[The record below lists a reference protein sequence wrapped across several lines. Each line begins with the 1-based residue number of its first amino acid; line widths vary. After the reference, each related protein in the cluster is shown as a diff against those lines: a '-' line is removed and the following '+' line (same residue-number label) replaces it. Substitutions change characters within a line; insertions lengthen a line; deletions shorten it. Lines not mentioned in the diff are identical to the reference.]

1 MSVKESVDWY
11 ENQEGTCLPAIRI
24 LECVFVLEESEKIL
38 HLHTEELDIKMV
50 ESEARYIKNSTQ
62 PLEERAR
69 CQVIPPFV
77 NAFRAIRL
85 SKTG

>member
-1 MSVKESVDWY
+1 MNVKKSVDWY

>member
-38 HLHTEELDIKMV
+38 HLHTEELDIKLV
-50 ESEARYIKNSTQ
+50 DSEARYFKNGT
-62 PLEERAR
+62 
-69 CQVIPPFV
+69 PP
-77 NAFRAIRL
+77 
-85 SKTG
+85 

>member
-1 MSVKESVDWY
+1 MNIKKSVDWY

-50 ESEARYIKNSTQ
+50 ESEARYFKNSTQ

>member
-1 MSVKESVDWY
+1 MNVKKSVDWY

-50 ESEARYIKNSTQ
+50 ESEARYFKNSTQ

>member
-1 MSVKESVDWY
+1 MNIKKSVDWY

-50 ESEARYIKNSTQ
+50 ESEARYFKNGTQ

-77 NAFRAIRL
+77 NAFRAINL

>member
-38 HLHTEELDIKMV
+38 HLHTEEVDIKLV
-50 ESEARYIKNSTQ
+50 DSEARYFKNGTP

-77 NAFRAIRL
+77 NAFRAIKLR
-85 SKTG
+85 KAG